1 MKQYAIRRV
10 RLGLILLAALGAVC
24 VLRPFC
30 TEQAALVFTRMPE
43 QVLIIDPGHGGEDGG
58 AVSVSGQKES
68 DLNLAIALRLDQI
81 MGFYGV
87 QTLLTREDDRS
98 IHDPEA
104 ATIREKKVSDIH
116 NRVELVNQIEN
127 GTLISIHQNSYPSPQ
142 YHGTQVF
149 YADETMSPPLAKG
162 IQDLVRESLDPS
174 NTRTPQRIPET
185 VYLMNHISCRAV
197 LVECGFLTNPEEDRL
212 LQDESYQRKLA
223 MVLGAGY
230 LQFGDTQE
238 GESLI

>member
-1 MKQYAIRRV
+1 MNRYVIRRV
-10 RLGLILLAALGAVC
+10 RLGLILLAALAAVY
-24 VLRPFC
+24 VIQQVSSGQ
-30 TEQAALVFTRMPE
+30 TALVFSRMPE

-68 DLNLAIALRLDQI
+68 DLNLAIALDLDQL

-87 QTLLTREDDRS
+87 QTLMTREDDRS

-104 ATIREKKVSDIH
+104 ETLREKKVSDLH
-116 NRVELVNQIEN
+116 NRVSLVNRVEQA
-127 GTLISIHQNSYPSPQ
+127 TLISIHQNSYPDAQ

-149 YADETMSPPLAKG
+149 YGEDTLSPPLAQG
-162 IQDLVRESLDPS
+162 IQDLVRETLDPS
-174 NTRTPQRIPET
+174 NHRVPQRVADS

-197 LVECGFLTNPEEDRL
+197 LVECGFLTNPEEDRM
-212 LQDESYQRKLA
+212 LQDDSYQRKLA
-223 MVLGAGY
+223 MVLGAAY

>member
-1 MKQYAIRRV
+1 MKKFVIRRV
-10 RLGLILLAALGAVC
+10 RLGLILLA
-24 VLRPFC
+24 VLAGVYLIQQVLPRQ
-30 TEQAALVFTRMPE
+30 TAQVFVRMPE

-68 DLNLAIALRLDQI
+68 DINLAIALQLDQL

-87 QTLLTREDDRS
+87 QAVLTREDDRS
-98 IHDPEA
+98 IHDPSAE
-104 ATIREKKVSDIH
+104 TIREKKVSDLH
-116 NRVELVNQIEN
+116 NRVAMVNQVEG

-149 YADETMSPPLAKG
+149 YAEEIQSRPLAQG
-162 IQDLVRESLDPS
+162 IQELVRKHLDPTNQRES
-174 NTRTPQRIPET
+174 HRIPNS
-185 VYLMNHISCRAV
+185 VYLMNHVSCRAV
-197 LVECGFLTNPEEDRL
+197 LVECGFLSNPEEDVL
-212 LQDESYQRKLA
+212 LREESYQRKLA

-230 LQFGDTQE
+230 LQYGDTQE

>member
-1 MKQYAIRRV
+1 MNNYAIRRV
-10 RLGLILLAALGAVC
+10 RLGSVLLLALFVVWGAQQ
-24 VLRPFC
+24 LWGSQTAPAFARLPQQ
-30 TEQAALVFTRMPE
+30 T
-43 QVLIIDPGHGGEDGG
+43 LIIDPGHGGEDGG

-68 DLNLAIALRLDQI
+68 DLNLAIALQLDQL

-87 QTLLTREDDRS
+87 HTVLTREDDRS

-104 ATIREKKVSDIH
+104 TTIREKKVSDIH
-116 NRVELVNQIEN
+116 NRVELVNQIEG

-149 YADETMSPPLAKG
+149 YADDGLSQPLAQG
-162 IQDLVRESLDPS
+162 VQDMVRESLDPA
-174 NTRTPQRIPET
+174 NTRTPQRVSES

-197 LVECGFLTNPEEDRL
+197 LVECGFLTNPEEDAL
-212 LQDESYQRKLA
+212 LQDGTYQRKLA
-223 MVLGAGY
+223 MVLGASY